1 MGKNRYHVV
10 GIGNAIV
17 DVLAKTDDAF
27 LKRHGMAKGGMT
39 LIDEQTAGTLYGQ
52 MPAPMEQS
60 GGSVANTMAAMAAL
74 GANCAFVGK
83 VCDDLL
89 GKRFTDAIH
98 EIGVTFQ
105 TPPTKDTTSTARCLI
120 FVTPDAQRTM
130 MTFLGTVWNWAR
142 VMLTLA

>member
-105 TPPTKDTTSTARCLI
+105 TPANQRHNIDSTLPDLRNTRCATDHDDVSRHLC
-120 FVTPDAQRTM
+120 
-130 MTFLGTVWNWAR
+130 GTGPA
-142 VMLTLA
+142 